1 MAEYNEDAY
10 KLARKTYI
18 QHSCPFER
26 ALLSRCVGCG
36 RSLKLNLAER
46 EAIACGDSVVREHC
60 LAFYQALHENAQ
72 FALKINPA
80 ASRPLPNTGGTT
92 SHSTR
97 PASGQVAGYPP
108 QAGEGANVTPKSAL
122 RFPHPNPPPQAG
134 EGANVTPKSINAP
147 WPFGKEIRAQCGG
160 VRGLASALN
169 TAGDETTDIAETV
182 LAGVQSLGSCDAFPY
197 SEIMRAVVHYEP
209 RKRRS

>member
-10 KLARKTYI
+10 RRARQAYI
-18 QHSCPFER
+18 EHSCPFER

-36 RSLKLNLAER
+36 RSRRLNLAER
-46 EAIACGDSVVREHC
+46 EAIACGDPAVREHC
-60 LAFYQALHENAQ
+60 QAFYQELHENAQ

-80 ASRPLPNTGGTT
+80 ASRPLPNPLSLAGEEANVAPK
-92 SHSTR
+92 
-97 PASGQVAGYPP
+97 PALRFPLPSPP
-108 QAGEGANVTPKSAL
+108 PLAGEGANVMPK
-122 RFPHPNPPPQAG
+122 PI
-134 EGANVTPKSINAP
+134 NVP

-160 VRGLASALN
+160 TRGLAAAFGG
-169 TAGDETTDIAETV
+169 AGDETTDIAEAV
-182 LAGVQSLGSCDAFPY
+182 LAGLQSFGACEAFPY

>member
-10 KLARKTYI
+10 KLARKAYI

-36 RSLKLNLAER
+36 RSRKLNLAER
-46 EAIACGDSVVREHC
+46 EAIACGDPLVREHC
-60 LAFYQALHENAQ
+60 LAFYQALHDNAQ
-72 FALKINPA
+72 FALKINPD
-80 ASRPLPNTGGTT
+80 S
-92 SHSTR
+92 
-97 PASGQVAGYPP
+97 
-108 QAGEGANVTPKSAL
+108 
-122 RFPHPNPPPQAG
+122 
-134 EGANVTPKSINAP
+134 P

-169 TAGDETTDIAETV
+169 AAGDETTDIAETI
-182 LAGVQSLGSCDAFPY
+182 LAGLQSLGSCDAFPY